1 MDNNTYKHIADEKIA
16 SFDCTYTSN
25 HIRMLK
31 ILLQYVPQHFRRH
44 LIIYIK
50 FMELQQ
56 AFTSHENIQQ
66 YYTCHSAESETSTS
80 SETPVF
86 TSLIRELL
94 PYCSLS
100 EEQQFKNIEN
110 MLNSFEQMKSMME
123 MMEMMKDMK
132 DMFGDGEGGF
142 DPEMLSG
149 MMGSMGMTEGMDIAN
164 FFTK

>member
-1 MDNNTYKHIADEKIA
+1 MDNNTYKHTADEKIA

-31 ILLQYVPQHFRRH
+31 ILLQYVPNHFRRH
-44 LIIYIK
+44 LIIYIR

-56 AFTSHENIQQ
+56 AFSSRENISLSGI
-66 YYTCHSAESETSTS
+66 CHCAENDS
-80 SETPVF
+80 SDSPSPDF

-94 PYCSLS
+94 PYCSPN
-100 EEQQFKNIEN
+100 EEQHFRNIEN
-110 MLNSFEQMKSMME
+110 MMNSFEQMKNMME
-123 MMEMMKDMK
+123 MMEMVKDMK

-142 DPEMLSG
+142 DPAMFSD
-149 MMGSMGMTEGMDIAN
+149 MMSSMGTMDGMDIAN